1 MSKTLHFRHSEAS
14 IRGTCA
20 LLQGPGHPVENVAA
34 VLSFFFDPEECMII
48 DYDYIIESE
57 RQIEWNATAV
67 EVGDRQWSYQM
78 CSSIGWFHTSGAH
91 PDQPFGSLFP
101 VDVYHDD
108 CLALFGDAYVVA
120 DDIPI
125 LVNRKINF

>member
-1 MSKTLHFRHSEAS
+1 MSKTLHFRNSEAS

-34 VLSFFFDPEECMII
+34 VLSFFFDPDECMII

-78 CSSIGWFHTSGAH
+78 CSTIGWFHTSGAH

-101 VDVYHDD
+101 VDVYHED
-108 CLALFGDAYVVA
+108 CRALFGDAYVT
-120 DDIPI
+120 
-125 LVNRKINF
+125 NKS